1 MMGMREDF
9 PDLDE
14 PVIKLTLF
22 KANSITR
29 GLCLASLT
37 KEQPF
42 LFEKTSK
49 KSPLNLELDLD

>member
-1 MMGMREDF
+1 MREDF

-29 GLCLASLT
+29 GLCLASFDQRT
-37 KEQPF
+37 TF
-42 LFEKTSK
+42 SI
-49 KSPLNLELDLD
+49 